1 MLNVRPHTS
10 NQTGVSTCWRP
21 FCFPGMTCPPHE
33 DTGQDVF
40 SPHRQT
46 VCVTLKLRLN
56 YGKFTE
62 KHSFKLYSIPGFH
75 LKQPK
80 TAPQMP
86 PRQICRNPAPGTPAK
101 KHVRPCFFQ
110 ARFLFKHSFRNFSV
124 NPAADMEKTQHNT
137 RRHNKHFP
145 SLKPPIFQKSN
156 GMFTELCSA

>member
-1 MLNVRPHTS
+1 MNVRPHTS

-21 FCFPGMTCPPHE
+21 FCFPGRTYPPR
-33 DTGQDVF
+33 G
-40 SPHRQT
+40 HRARCFFTSQT
-46 VCVTLKLRLN
+46 NRLRYPQTEVKLRKI
-56 YGKFTE
+56 YG
-62 KHSFKLYSIPGFH
+62 KHSFKLYSIPVFH

-86 PRQICRNPAPGTPAK
+86 PRRICRNPAPGTPAK
-101 KHVRPCFFQ
+101 KHVRPCIFQ

-156 GMFTELCSA
+156 GMFTELTSA

>member
-1 MLNVRPHTS
+1 MLEAPLFSGQDKPN
-10 NQTGVSTCWRP
+10 
-21 FCFPGMTCPPHE
+21 E
-33 DTGQDVF
+33 DTGQDAF

-62 KHSFKLYSIPGFH
+62 NTLSSCIPFRAFTSNSRKQH
-75 LKQPK
+75 LRCRH
-80 TAPQMP
+80 AESAGILHREHP
-86 PRQICRNPAPGTPAK
+86 PRSTSAPA
-101 KHVRPCFFQ
+101 FFQ

-156 GMFTELCSA
+156 GMFTELSSA